1 MPVELD
7 VENVNNKLAPGMF
20 AEVFWP
26 IRRDAPSLFVP
37 SSAIVQ
43 TTETTYVDRVR
54 GGAIEQVAVQRGTA
68 LKDRVEV
75 FGPLQAG
82 DLVLSRGSEE
92 LKDGTKVMT
101 KPYIPDGGT
110 GT

>member
-1 MPVELD
+1 
-7 VENVNNKLAPGMF
+7 
-20 AEVFWP
+20 
-26 IRRDAPSLFVP
+26 
-37 SSAIVQ
+37 
-43 TTETTYVDRVR
+43 
-54 GGAIEQVAVQRGTA
+54 VAVQRGTA

-82 DLVLSRGSEE
+82 DLVLTRGSEE

>member
-1 MPVELD
+1 VI
-7 VENVNNKLAPGMF
+7 
-20 AEVFWP
+20 WP

-37 SSAIVQ
+37 SSAIVE

-68 LKDRVEV
+68 LKGRVEV

-82 DLVLSRGSEE
+82 DLVLTRGSEE

-101 KPYIPDGGT
+101 KPYVPDGGT
-110 GT
+110 GM